1 MTQIDHKSK
10 RHKSWNNRPGRR
22 EEHEWTRVLERFF
35 VGFGNVILEKGRSPY
50 HCI

>member
-22 EEHEWTRVLERFF
+22 EEHEGKRVLERFF
-35 VGFGNVILEKGRSPY
+35 VGFGNLILEKGRSPY